1 LINSNI
7 KVVDL
12 DGMVIKTKSFAVDFE
27 ITCLARNTRNV
38 IIYLRPS
45 GKVIHS
51 SNYTDED
58 DLSVL
63 IESMEVEAKH
73 ARDDD
78 EEQMYLDI
86 ARYLESIGNII
97 NN

>member
-1 LINSNI
+1 MINPKI

-27 ITCLARNTRNV
+27 VIYLERNTRDV

-45 GKVIHS
+45 GKTIHT

-58 DLSVL
+58 GLSVL
-63 IESMEVEAKH
+63 IESMEIEAEN
-73 ARDDD
+73 AVDED

-86 ARYLESIGNII
+86 ARYLASM
-97 NN
+97 

>member
-1 LINSNI
+1 MINTKI

-12 DGMVIKTKSFAVDFE
+12 DGMVIKTKSFAVDLE
-27 ITCLARNTRNV
+27 VIYLARNTRDV

-45 GKVIHS
+45 GKIIHT

-58 DLSVL
+58 GLSVL
-63 IESMEVEAKH
+63 IESMEIEAEN

-78 EEQMYLDI
+78 EEQVYLEI
-86 ARYLESIGNII
+86 AKYLESM
-97 NN
+97 